1 MRSGLFIRVRKE
13 GELASNIDSEIHI
26 FGDEYERRELGEL
39 AESIKDF
46 LRDNPGTIKSQVAK
60 TIGANRNKIYRAVNM
75 LLIQG
80 VLEIGPGEGRGD
92 HLYLKV

>member
-1 MRSGLFIRVRKE
+1 MFIRVKKD

-46 LRDNPGTIKSQVAK
+46 LRDNPGTIKSQVP
-60 TIGANRNKIYRAVNM
+60 R
-75 LLIQG
+75 LLELIATRYTGQSRCCWTR
-80 VLEIGPGEGRGD
+80 V
-92 HLYLKV
+92 Y